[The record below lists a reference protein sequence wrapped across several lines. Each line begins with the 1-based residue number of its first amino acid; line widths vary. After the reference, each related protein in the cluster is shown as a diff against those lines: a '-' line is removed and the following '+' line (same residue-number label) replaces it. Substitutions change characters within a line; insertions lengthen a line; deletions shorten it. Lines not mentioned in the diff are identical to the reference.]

1 MKKVFVII
9 VVIAL
14 IVAAVFAINKL
25 LPAHR
30 IGSTTNV
37 SVQSSDGI
45 ETTRTCVYVGA
56 TSKLYTDDSSSESV
70 GVFLDIFDD
79 VKNPGE
85 DLAKLIDNNGF
96 PYAVEY
102 VAKTSSVNP
111 ARFLIKLSD
120 GTTYWVE
127 PWPSLALHL
136 NLHHNWWRAPA
147 VAAGVSFFTCLL
159 NVQFLSSTHLS
170 NLKLLLYFLFL
181 SYILNNLLAFLY
193 LL

>member
-1 MKKVFVII
+1 MKKVFIII
-9 VVIAL
+9 VAIAL
-14 IVAAVFAINKL
+14 IVVAVFAINKL
-25 LPAHR
+25 LPANR
-30 IGSTTNV
+30 IGSTTV
-37 SVQSSDGI
+37 VDVKSSDGT

-56 TSKLYTDDSSSESV
+56 TSKLYTDNSSTESV

-102 VAKTSSVNP
+102 VAKTSSVDP

-127 PWPSLALHL
+127 P
-136 NLHHNWWRAPA
+136 
-147 VAAGVSFFTCLL
+147 
-159 NVQFLSSTHLS
+159 
-170 NLKLLLYFLFL
+170 
-181 SYILNNLLAFLY
+181 
-193 LL
+193 